1 MARFLVQI
9 RRLINLPHSYKDG
22 EHKRLSDP
30 MATMNAY
37 LQRRTDILSG
47 KAPRSSSSSQHYRER
62 YITPAT
68 PDSNRGDLS
77 PVITSLLAPRRRRG
91 EPLPP
96 PRPEPTRSAPSPRSS
111 STSSLDPTHEAQS
124 RVSSERARAAALI
137 AAKRREA
144 LASSVGSSVA
154 SDTPRSEWSGGQY
167 NAEATREEKERRVLG
182 GGGWGE
188 QKRRRDERERDRGWG
203 RHGR

>member
-1 MARFLVQI
+1 MLY
-9 RRLINLPHSYKDG
+9 SYKDG

-37 LQRRTDILSG
+37 LQRRTDVLSG
-47 KAPRSSSSSQHYRER
+47 KAPRSSSSSHHYRER

-68 PDSNRGDLS
+68 PASDRGDLS
-77 PVITSLLAPRRRRG
+77 PVITSLLAPRRRKG
-91 EPLPP
+91 EPIPP
-96 PRPEPTRSAPSPRSS
+96 PPEPTRSAPSSRPS
-111 STSSLDPTHEAQS
+111 STFSLDPSREAQS
-124 RVSSERARAAALI
+124 RVSSERARAATLV

-144 LASSVGSSVA
+144 LASSAGSSVA

-167 NAEATREEKERRVLG
+167 NAEATREAKERRVLG

-188 QKRRRDERERDRGWG
+188 QKRRRDERERVRGWG
-203 RHGR
+203 GRRG

>member
-1 MARFLVQI
+1 MWTLSAGQTLTI
-9 RRLINLPHSYKDG
+9 RSYSYKDG

-47 KAPRSSSSSQHYRER
+47 KALRSSTSSHHYRER

-68 PDSNRGDLS
+68 PASDRGDLS
-77 PVITSLLAPRRRRG
+77 PVITSLLAPRRRKG

-96 PRPEPTRSAPSPRSS
+96 AQPTRFTPPARPSTS
-111 STSSLDPTHEAQS
+111 SSLDPAREAQT

-137 AAKRREA
+137 AVKRREA
-144 LASSVGSSVA
+144 LSAGLSVA

-167 NAEATREEKERRVLG
+167 NAEATREAKERRVLG

-188 QKRRRDERERDRGWG
+188 QKRRRDERERDRGRGG
-203 RHGR
+203 RRG